1 MISLGKS
8 LTWSQHPR
16 HPVVMLFL
24 FLNPSLKSPLCS
36 RDSRSAIEFIPVRY
50 PVAKSV
56 SPPSDGM
63 KPLALERAAS

>member
-1 MISLGKS
+1 MA
-8 LTWSQHPR
+8 
-16 HPVVMLFL
+16 MLFL

-36 RDSRSAIEFIPVRY
+36 RDSRYAIEFIPMRY

-56 SPPSDGM
+56 SPPSNGM